1 MATTTSTVPAYM
13 VALRDRLNARFAA
26 TAGMAKV
33 QVFAAP
39 AGDPYPLEMVE
50 FFSVPSHTQAWA
62 ALGNR
67 RRSESYTIEG
77 VIGSIAPGAGE
88 VIADRVRARVYAI
101 LAIVEDELR
110 KHWDMDGIIVKSS
123 QLTSATLH
131 QDIAEEGRW
140 AALRLTISVDT
151 ELTSS

>member
-1 MATTTSTVPAYM
+1 VPAFL
-13 VALRDRLNARFAA
+13 VALRDKLTARFAA
-26 TAGMAKV
+26 TAGFEAV
-33 QVFAAP
+33 GVYAAP
-39 AGDPYPLEMVE
+39 AGDPPPLEMVE
-50 FFSVPSHTQAWA
+50 WFAVPSHTQAWA

-67 RRSESYTIEG
+67 RRSESYTIDG
-77 VIGSIAPGAGE
+77 VIACLVPGSGE
-88 VIADRVRARVYAI
+88 PIADQARARAYAI

-110 KHWDMDGIIVKSS
+110 RHWDMDGLIVKSS

-140 AALRLTISVDT
+140 AALRLTVSVET